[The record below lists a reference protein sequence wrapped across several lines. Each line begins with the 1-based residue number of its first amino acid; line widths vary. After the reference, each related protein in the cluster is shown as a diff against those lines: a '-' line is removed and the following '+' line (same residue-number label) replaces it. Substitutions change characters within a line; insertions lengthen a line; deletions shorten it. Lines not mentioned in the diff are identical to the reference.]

1 MQRLERRIA
10 DLERVSGSLQPPR
23 LVATFIDSQRGL
35 VSARRWSGEWIR
47 RAHDETEAQFSERV
61 DRWANEDASP

>member
-10 DLERVSGSLQPPR
+10 DLERVSGSVQAPQ
-23 LVATFIDSQRGL
+23 LVATFIDPQRGL

-47 RAHDETEAQFSERV
+47 RADDETEAQFSERV
-61 DRWANEDASP
+61 DRWANEDA